1 MILTRVFSLSRAG
14 LLMIVGSLLLNT
26 GAAKAQTFNDDAA
39 RGQEFNSR
47 PTLVGSWESVWDV
60 PNLGGT
66 NLTFLLSFT
75 SDHILIE
82 TDTPAAIP
90 VQGQNVYLGNA
101 HGAWKSTRNG
111 GFEFTYVKKFYSAAL
126 GSSLAVGQTKI
137 NAAGTVSPDGKHLQI
152 TSATL
157 VVSDGNGNVVI
168 TASAGTATATR
179 ILVDDAN

>member
-111 GFEFTYVKKFYSAAL
+111 GFEFTYVKKFYSASL
-126 GSSLAVGQTKI
+126 GSSLAVGQTKLS
-137 NAAGTVSPDGKHLQI
+137 ATGTVSADGNHLRI
-152 TSATL
+152 TSVTF
-157 VVSDGNGNVVI
+157 
-168 TASAGTATATR
+168 TASDANGDVIGTGSGTATATR
-179 ILVDDAN
+179 ILVEDAN